1 MTHLRQLVTLAA
13 ALVVGGT
20 MIGGTT
26 AHAQTAGGYYVAV
39 PAGQPAK
46 QTLVTR
52 ETLWKLRGNAYVA
65 ARAPERDTFLCSAV
79 VRDAGALSSFTVG
92 GQAFDAD
99 QLAKCNAKA
108 RGAASGAAVA
118 QAR

>member
-1 MTHLRQLVTLAA
+1 MIQFRQFVTLAA

-20 MIGGTT
+20 LVGATT
-26 AHAQTAGGYYVAV
+26 AHAQAPGYYVAV
-39 PAGQPAK
+39 PAAAPAK

-52 ETLWKLRGNAYVA
+52 ETLWKLHGDRYVA
-65 ARAPERDTFLCSAV
+65 ARAPEREAFLCSAV
-79 VRDAGALSSFTVG
+79 VRNAGALTSFTAG

-99 QLAKCNAKA
+99 QLANCNAKA
-108 RGAASGAAVA
+108 KPATGGATVA

>member
-1 MTHLRQLVTLAA
+1 MTHLRHAVTLAA
-13 ALVVGGT
+13 AALVGATMVGA
-20 MIGGTT
+20 TT
-26 AHAQTAGGYYVAV
+26 AHAQTAGYYVAV
-39 PAGQPAK
+39 PVEQQAK
-46 QTLVTR
+46 DSLVTR

-65 ARAPERDTFLCSAV
+65 ARAPERDTYLCSAV
-79 VRDAGALSSFTVG
+79 VHTTGALSSFTVG

-108 RGAASGAAVA
+108 KGAASGTTVA